1 MSALT
6 AREVWGQPVEALK
19 LAAQSADTYYTPAI
33 TAHSEKDCRML
44 PPRPDAMS
52 SLLTLLVAA
61 SIVAM
66 SRGAG
71 FSTPVAAL
79 VGAAT
84 ATVGWWAYTSEP

>member
-1 MSALT
+1 M
-6 AREVWGQPVEALK
+6 WGQPVEALK

-61 SIVAM
+61 GIVAM